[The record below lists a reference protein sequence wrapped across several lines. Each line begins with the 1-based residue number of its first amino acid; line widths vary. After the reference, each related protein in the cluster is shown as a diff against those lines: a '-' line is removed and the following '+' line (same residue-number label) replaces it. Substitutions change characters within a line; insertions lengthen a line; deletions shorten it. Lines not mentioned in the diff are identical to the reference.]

1 VTEVGS
7 STERSGTERSGT
19 CVIAID
25 AGTTGVRS
33 RAVWTDGRTPISAYR
48 EFPQIFPQPGWV
60 EHDPL
65 AIWDAVVVTFNEV
78 VASVGRPQVAAI
90 GITNQRETAVA
101 WERTTGRPVSN
112 AIVWQDRRTAQ
123 RCDQLRQ
130 DGYLDLIRSRTGLVL
145 DPYFSATKWEWMLQT
160 GAVDRDRAKRGEIVL
175 GTVDAWILARLTD
188 GQACATDVSNASRT
202 MLCDI
207 RTRQWDPELCELFD
221 IPLAALPEIRASSG
235 RIGLT
240 NDSAGV
246 PGGIPISGMAGDQQA
261 ALFGQAC
268 WTPGMAK
275 NTYGTGSFLLMNLG
289 PKCPEPTDGL
299 ITTIGWELSDG
310 QVAYAL
316 EGSIF
321 TTGAAVQWIR
331 DGLGLIDQASQM
343 EALATS
349 VADSGGLV
357 MVPAFTGLG
366 SPVWDPYAQGLLIG
380 ISRGIGPGHIARATI
395 EAIAFQVTDVAEA
408 MVAHTGTALHELR
421 VDGGASAMNL
431 LLQIQADLLGVPVRR
446 PMETESTAMG
456 AALLAGL
463 AEGVWSD
470 IPAMTDQWRPDAEF
484 LAQTGEE
491 TAATISSLRT
501 KWQSAVGRSQQ
512 WLNSSM

>member
-1 VTEVGS
+1 
-7 STERSGTERSGT
+7 
-19 CVIAID
+19 
-25 AGTTGVRS
+25 
-33 RAVWTDGRTPISAYR
+33 
-48 EFPQIFPQPGWV
+48 
-60 EHDPL
+60 
-65 AIWDAVVVTFNEV
+65 
-78 VASVGRPQVAAI
+78 
-90 GITNQRETAVA
+90 
-101 WERTTGRPVSN
+101 
-112 AIVWQDRRTAQ
+112 
-123 RCDQLRQ
+123 
-130 DGYLDLIRSRTGLVL
+130 
-145 DPYFSATKWEWMLQT
+145 
-160 GAVDRDRAKRGEIVL
+160 
-175 GTVDAWILARLTD
+175 
-188 GQACATDVSNASRT
+188 
-202 MLCDI
+202 
-207 RTRQWDPELCELFD
+207 
-221 IPLAALPEIRASSG
+221 
-235 RIGLT
+235 
-240 NDSAGV
+240 
-246 PGGIPISGMAGDQQA
+246 
-261 ALFGQAC
+261 
-268 WTPGMAK
+268 
-275 NTYGTGSFLLMNLG
+275 
-289 PKCPEPTDGL
+289 
-299 ITTIGWELSDG
+299 
-310 QVAYAL
+310 
-316 EGSIF
+316 
-321 TTGAAVQWIR
+321 
-331 DGLGLIDQASQM
+331 
-343 EALATS
+343 
-349 VADSGGLV
+349 